1 MNLATYKT
9 LKVGD
14 IVSPNR
20 GKNKGQRCIVKDI
33 WDITDTDGYREIL
46 ISANFID
53 EALSVRPIGRDDLHD
68 IFVSYRALSKEI
80 HMGGLGFNYDPN
92 NIIGHVETITDS
104 NDGLAVTFSRVAKK
118 GENND

>member
-33 WDITDTDGYREIL
+33 WDTIDSDEYREIL

-53 EALSVRPIGRDDLHD
+53 RSLSQHPTERNDLHD
-68 IFVSYRALSKEI
+68 IFVSYRALSKETNK
-80 HMGGLGFNYDPN
+80 GDGY
-92 NIIGHVETITDS
+92 
-104 NDGLAVTFSRVAKK
+104 ND
-118 GENND
+118 